1 MVQEMVSR
9 VTAAVVGPNSVVT
22 DLITVVCTLYTLINV

>member
-1 MVQEMVSR
+1 MVQEVVTR

-22 DLITVVCTLYTLINV
+22 VLITVVCTQYTLIDV